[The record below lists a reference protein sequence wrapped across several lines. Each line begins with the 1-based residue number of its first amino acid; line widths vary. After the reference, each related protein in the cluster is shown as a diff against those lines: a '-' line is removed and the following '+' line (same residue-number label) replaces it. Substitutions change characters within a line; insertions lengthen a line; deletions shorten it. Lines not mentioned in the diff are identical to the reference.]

1 MSFLDQLGRSASQM
15 VDRAKFEAEKFQ
27 RTTRLQGEIGELRH
41 QIHSKLAEL
50 GQRTYE
56 LHRAGQINSATIAA
70 LAQAID
76 QLRIDLTKREEELSI
91 PRPRYLLSRP
101 PPQVRRQGVPLPRSQ
116 HVPVEDE
123 PPPPPP
129 PATPPP
135 PQAQTGK
142 TQPDLSAGDTKT
154 CPSCSYTMPMRAI
167 FCPNCGF
174 RIGNK

>member
-76 QLRIDLTKREEELSI
+76 QLRIDLTKREEELSNTQAEVFVE
-91 PRPRYLLSRP
+91 P
-101 PPQVRRQGVPLPRSQ
+101 PAPAGTSAGSTSPRSQ

-129 PATPPP
+129 P
-135 PQAQTGK
+135 
-142 TQPDLSAGDTKT
+142 
-154 CPSCSYTMPMRAI
+154 
-167 FCPNCGF
+167 
-174 RIGNK
+174 